1 MSGDLKQMC
10 EGLTL
15 QDMVELRECL
25 TDMINSANR
34 VSKSPLRCSIL
45 LGDMAKVMGR
55 ESIGYHSRES
65 CEVWARTMVAFQM
78 CKEGYT
84 TGEIGR
90 QMEKDHST
98 IIHLRNKMRD
108 VFSLPQMYGD
118 ILEIWNRFQKQIG
131 NDIHKGTTEN
141 PVSLGGEFPD
151 CGKCTMGK
159 ESGQIRTQ
167 GDL

>member
-1 MSGDLKQMC
+1 MSGELKEIC
-10 EGLTL
+10 GRLSLREK
-15 QDMVELRECL
+15 VELRECL
-25 TDMINSANR
+25 TDMITATLAKPR
-34 VSKSPLRCSIL
+34 SPLRCSML

-55 ESIGYHSRES
+55 ESIGYFSREAG
-65 CEVWARTMVAFQM
+65 EVWARTMVAFQM

-84 TGEIGR
+84 TTEIGR

-98 IIHLRNKMRD
+98 ITHLKNKMRD
-108 VFSLPQMYGD
+108 ALSLPQAYGD
-118 ILEIWNRFQKQIG
+118 IIEIWNRFQKQID

-141 PVSLGGEFPD
+141 TVSLGGEFPD
-151 CGKCTMGK
+151 CGKGAMGK

>member
-55 ESIGYHSRES
+55 ESIGYFSREAG
-65 CEVWARTMVAFQM
+65 EVWARTMVAFQM
-78 CKEGYT
+78 RKEGYT
-84 TGEIGR
+84 TTEIGR

-98 IIHLRNKMRD
+98 ITHLKNEMRD
-108 VFSLPQMYGD
+108 ALSLPQAYGD
-118 ILEIWNRFQKQIG
+118 IIEIWNRFQKQIQD
-131 NDIHKGTTEN
+131 DIHKGTTEH
-141 PVSLGGEFPD
+141 PVSLAGEFPD
-151 CGKCTMGK
+151 CGKCSMGK

>member
-1 MSGDLKQMC
+1 MSGELKEIC
-10 EGLTL
+10 GRLSLREK
-15 QDMVELRECL
+15 VELRECL
-25 TDMINSANR
+25 TDMINSATR
-34 VSKSPLRCSIL
+34 ESKSPLRCSIL

-98 IIHLRNKMRD
+98 IIFLRNKMRD
-108 VFSLPQMYGD
+108 VFSMPRMYGD
-118 ILEIWNRFQKQIG
+118 ILEIWDKFQKQIG
-131 NDIHKGTTEN
+131 NDIHEGTT
-141 PVSLGGEFPD
+141 
-151 CGKCTMGK
+151 
-159 ESGQIRTQ
+159 
-167 GDL
+167 